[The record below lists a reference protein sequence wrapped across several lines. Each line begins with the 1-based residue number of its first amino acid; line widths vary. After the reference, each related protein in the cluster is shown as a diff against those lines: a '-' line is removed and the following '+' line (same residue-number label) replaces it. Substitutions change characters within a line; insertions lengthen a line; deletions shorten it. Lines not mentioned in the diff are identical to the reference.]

1 VDRPLPADC
10 VENPVRSCS
19 DDPFVQMDRLARL
32 RRREHQ
38 VGEVSG
44 TPEKVDPAA
53 ERARPSSSKAGQKC
67 K

>member
-1 VDRPLPADC
+1 MERPLPADC

-44 TPEKVDPAA
+44 TPEKVVGAA
-53 ERARPSSSKAGQKC
+53 ASARTSSSKAGQKC